1 MMNLLRRRALMIA
14 AQVDKP
20 IPVLYGVTSTTYNG
34 TVPGIY
40 KIDINTGIETLLNGT
55 VKSYSSICD
64 LGNEKLLVGV
74 NASSSTTGLLFILDL
89 KTLTLTGLTTNVVIN
104 APRGLWHSPL
114 DKKIYMCS
122 SENVKI
128 VDPLTGVVTACT
140 YDWYGHTILVD
151 DADHYYSDYSGQ
163 IKKYLKSTNADRGS
177 IITTNSIQHYGLAWY
192 KNKLLTIP
200 SDSTG
205 NQLMLID
212 PTTKDSWI
220 RYIFPQFSVGS
231 IGSTGNILVVKD
243 DRIFFACRNVSGAVT
258 SNRIWEL
265 DEATLTITARS
276 STSQNWKGICAPYL
290 L

>member
-14 AQVDKP
+14 AQQNTV
-20 IPVLYGVTSTTYNG
+20 PVLYGIASTTYNG

-74 NASSSTTGLLFILDL
+74 TATPSTTGLLFILDL
-89 KTLTLTGLTTNVVIN
+89 KTLTLTDLTTNVVIN
-104 APRGLWHSPL
+104 SPRGLWHSPL
-114 DKKIYMCS
+114 DKKIYMCC
-122 SENVKI
+122 SERVLT
-128 VDPLTGVVTACT
+128 VDPLTGVVTDCT
-140 YDWYGHTILVD
+140 RDNYGHTILVD
-151 DADHYYSDYSGQ
+151 DADHYYSDFSGQ

-200 SDSTG
+200 SDFTG
-205 NQLMLID
+205 TQLMLID
-212 PTTKDSWI
+212 PTTTNSWI
-220 RYIFPQFSVGS
+220 RYIFPQFSLGS
-231 IGSTGNILVVKD
+231 ISYAGNILVVKD
-243 DRIFFACRNVSGAVT
+243 DRIFFAYCNVSGT
-258 SNRIWEL
+258 TTYNRIWEL

-290 L
+290 S